1 MAVVSDT
8 SIVWLPVTDIDT
20 AVQFYTDLGLQAV
33 NTDGDWAEL
42 RAGQLRIGLNQGESP
57 GGSGGAVI
65 AFQPQGSLED
75 AVAQL
80 RSDGIQIAGDI
91 SEHPWGRIAS
101 FKDPFGNDLQ
111 LYEPPQ

>member
-8 SIVWLPVTDIDT
+8 SIVWLPVTDIDQ

-33 NTDGDWAEL
+33 NTDGDWAEV

-57 GGSGGAVI
+57 SGSGGAVI
-65 AFQPQGSLED
+65 AFQPEGSLED
-75 AVAQL
+75 AVGQL
-80 RSDGIQIAGDI
+80 KSDGVEIAGDI